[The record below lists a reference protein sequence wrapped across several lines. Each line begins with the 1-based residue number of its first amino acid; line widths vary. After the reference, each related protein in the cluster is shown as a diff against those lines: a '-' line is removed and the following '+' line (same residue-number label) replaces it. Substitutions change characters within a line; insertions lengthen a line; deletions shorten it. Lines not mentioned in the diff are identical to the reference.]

1 MTRPHQPR
9 TRHELHAAD
18 VLRKTRR
25 TLAAD
30 IRTAREDAGLSVRRL
45 ATTAGVS
52 PTTVRAL
59 EADIAEPTLQVVTR
73 LSAALGMSMSVR
85 LYPGSG
91 PLVRDHLQLAMIG
104 ALLRI
109 LHPRWRARPEV
120 PVYRPV
126 RGVIDLV
133 LDDVEAREV
142 VACEAHS
149 ELRRLEQQVRWSKAN
164 AEAFAAAGDQGLAQ
178 ARTAGRLLLLRST
191 ERTRAAVAQF
201 AEVVAAAYPA
211 RAPDVWSALT
221 GDEPWPGDAVLW
233 CRASGSQAEILRFPP
248 RGIRVGK

>member
-1 MTRPHQPR
+1 M
-9 TRHELHAAD
+9 
-18 VLRKTRR
+18 LRKSRR

-30 IRTAREDAGLSVRRL
+30 IRTGREDAGLSVRRL
-45 ATTAGVS
+45 AKAAGVS

-59 EADIAEPTLQVVTR
+59 EADVVEPTLEVVAR

-120 PVYRPV
+120 PVHQPV

-133 LDDVEAREV
+133 LDDVEARAV

-149 ELRRLEQQVRWSKAN
+149 ELRRLEQQVRWSKAK
-164 AEAFAAAGDQGLAQ
+164 AEALAGAGDQGPGQ
-178 ARTAGRLLLLRST
+178 ARTVGRLLLLRST
-191 ERTRAAVAQF
+191 ERTRAVVAQF
-201 AEVVAAAYPA
+201 AAVVAAAYPA
-211 RAPDVWSALT
+211 RSPDAWSALT
-221 GDEPWPGDAVLW
+221 GDDPWPGDAVLW
-233 CRASGSQAEILRFPP
+233 CRVEQGDAIVLAQPP
-248 RGIRVGK
+248 RGIRVGR